1 MMLVRFISEI
11 HFIKWEKM
19 EEAEQ
24 VNSLL
29 SMHIMISGIWILIC
43 LVWKVAVPHFKY
55 MDEQWTA
62 EKEKAPTTKGILNTI
77 RL

>member
-1 MMLVRFISEI
+1 MMLVRFLAEIS
-11 HFIKWEKM
+11 FVKWDKV
-19 EEAEQ
+19 EAGQ

-62 EKEKAPTTKGILNTI
+62 KEEKAPTVKILNTI

>member
-29 SMHIMISGIWILIC
+29 STHIMISGIWILIC
-43 LVWKVAVPHFKY
+43 LVLKVAVPHFTY
-55 MDEQWTA
+55 MDEQWTTK
-62 EKEKAPTTKGILNTI
+62 KEKAPTVKILNTI

>member
-1 MMLVRFISEI
+1 MMLVRFLAEIS
-11 HFIKWEKM
+11 FVKWDKV
-19 EEAEQ
+19 EAVQ

-62 EKEKAPTTKGILNTI
+62 KKEKAPTVKILNTI

>member
-19 EEAEQ
+19 EEAEE

-62 EKEKAPTTKGILNTI
+62 KEEKAPTVKILNTI